1 LNNDL
6 LYQLALTTIPNIGAV
21 HAKILLHHYDVKD
34 IFKAKRSELEKIEG
48 IGTIRANS
56 IKEFHDFS
64 KAEEELLFIEKY
76 KIRTLF
82 LTEKDYPQRFH
93 NCYDP
98 PTLLFYKGSADLN
111 ASKMIGIVGTRN
123 NTEYGKQVTEK
134 LIKDLAPQN
143 VTIVSG
149 LAFGIDSIAHKAS
162 IKNDIPT
169 VGALG
174 HGLDTIYPADNAGL
188 AKDMIRNGGGLVTEF
203 FSKTKPDKQ
212 NFPKRNRIVA
222 GLCDATIIVETDIRG
237 GSMITAELANGYNR
251 DVFAIPGKI
260 TDKKSSGSNYLIQNN
275 KAILLTDTSELVS
288 IMGWEEKTKKSK
300 EKKKQKELFIEL
312 SAEEKIIV
320 EVLNGKEAVHIDEI
334 NLRSGLSTSAIAAAI
349 LNLEFQN
356 IVLGLPGKLYK
367 LLT

>member
-1 LNNDL
+1 MTNDL

-21 HAKILLHHYDVKD
+21 HARILLQHYDVKD
-34 IFKAKRSELEKIEG
+34 IFKARRSELEKLEG

-56 IKEFHDFS
+56 IKEFHDFR
-64 KAEEELLFIEKY
+64 KAEEEILFIEKY
-76 KIRTLF
+76 KIKPLF
-82 LTEKDYPQRFH
+82 LTEEDYPRRFH

-123 NTEYGKQVTEK
+123 NTDYGKQVTEK
-134 LIKDLAPQN
+134 LVKDLAPQN

-174 HGLDTIYPADNAGL
+174 HGLDTIYPAENAAL
-188 AKDMIRNGGGLVTEF
+188 AKDMIKHKGGLITEF

-222 GLCDATIIVETDIRG
+222 GLCDATIIVETDIKG

-275 KAILLTDTSELVS
+275 KAILLTDISELVS
-288 IMGWEEKTKKSK
+288 IMGWEETKKK
-300 EKKKQKELFIEL
+300 KTKKQKELFIEL
-312 SAEEKIIV
+312 NRDEKIIV
-320 EVLNGKEAVHIDEI
+320 DLLNENGTVHIDEI
-334 NLRSGLSTSAIAAAI
+334 NLRSGLSSSEAAAAI
-349 LNLEFQN
+349 LNLELKN
-356 IVLGLPGKLYK
+356 VVNGLPGKMYK
-367 LLT
+367 LS